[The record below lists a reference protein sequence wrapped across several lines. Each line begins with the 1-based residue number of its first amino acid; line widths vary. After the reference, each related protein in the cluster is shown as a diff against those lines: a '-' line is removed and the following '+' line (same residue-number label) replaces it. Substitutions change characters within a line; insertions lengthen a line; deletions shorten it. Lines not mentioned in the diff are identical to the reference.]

1 MPVRSLSV
9 FIPSFF
15 CMCSSCSH
23 NNAKQTTPRSQRD
36 YCGERRAL
44 RHLFLGPSETLQGLA
59 PLYEAAWNGDATRLR
74 ALLFRTGHRNTAN
87 SSGGGG
93 GVGGPLGAIR
103 GDSIDNNNTVHGEES
118 SSSSARRRRRK
129 LSARGNVENNGLG
142 GIKSST
148 NVVSGPIW
156 DLALHLRV
164 QFKFV
169 EAGQDEAAPANVA
182 TVKMEEIEQESEM
195 RCDKGKE

>member
-44 RHLFLGPSETLQGLA
+44 RHLFLGPSETLQSLA

-74 ALLFRTGHRNTAN
+74 ALLFRTGHGNTAN

-93 GVGGPLGAIR
+93 SGVSGGSAISGATTNYN
-103 GDSIDNNNTVHGEES
+103 DNNTTGVES
-118 SSSSARRRRRK
+118 SSTRRRRRK
-129 LSARGNVENNGLG
+129 LSASANTENDGKG
-142 GIKSST
+142 GKGSST
-148 NVVSGPIW
+148 NVVSGPMW

-182 TVKMEEIEQESEM
+182 TVRRRGRKEKM
-195 RCDKGKE
+195 